1 MKAYFSGNPHQEP
14 EPESV
19 DNEPEQVNLDK
30 VDETSSSLTQIQR
43 ENVIEA
49 NVMIKKSFTYLPKL
63 TFFKVTFVQCIT

>member
-1 MKAYFSGNPHQEP
+1 MKAYFSGNRHQEP
-14 EPESV
+14 EPDSV

-49 NVMIKKSFTYLPKL
+49 NVMIKKVLLICPS
-63 TFFKVTFVQCIT
+63 